1 MDKIKLIEPYIS
13 FDQVELGLREIFASG
28 QFTRG
33 SNVAKFADDLKIYT
47 SAKHA
52 FLVTSAT
59 TALTMCLKALGI
71 KEGDDVLVS
80 DFSFP
85 ATANVVEDLGARPV
99 FVDVSRDTFN
109 MCVDD
114 LKTKITKNVKAV
126 IFVDA
131 FGNPTGI
138 DDVMAVCHELSIPV
152 IEDAACAIGSSSRG
166 KKTGF
171 IADLTCFSFHP
182 RKLLCTGEGG
192 AILTN
197 SDSYAEFFESKL
209 MHGAKGMRGLGLDF
223 VTYGYNYRMSEIQA
237 LLGHTQLANLD
248 SITRDRQRMFREYS
262 ELLSPLG
269 FIPQKSDEECEHNIQ
284 SVVFTLPA
292 GLDQIELVKYLTEN
306 NIEATLGTYCL
317 SGTTYYKKEYDNV
330 QPNAWWLENN
340 TITLPCHSN
349 VKVERI
355 CTTISTYMRINRKK

>member
-13 FDQVELGLREIFASG
+13 FDQVEIGLRDIFDTG

-33 SNVAKFADDLKIYT
+33 QNVLKFSEDLKSYT
-47 SAKHA
+47 KAEHA

-59 TALTMCLKALGI
+59 TALTMCLKALDI

-99 FVDVSRDTFN
+99 FVDVRKDTFN
-109 MCVDD
+109 MCPQD
-114 LKTKITKNVKAV
+114 LVSKITRNVKAV

-131 FGNPTGI
+131 FGNPSGI
-138 DDVMAVCHELSIPV
+138 NEIMDICRERNIPV
-152 IEDAACAIGSSSRG
+152 IEDSACAIGSSSKG
-166 KKTGF
+166 QKIGVV
-171 IADLTCFSFHP
+171 ADLTCFSFHP

-197 SDSYAEFFESKL
+197 SDKYAEFLESKL

-237 LLGHTQLANLD
+237 LLGHTQLAELD
-248 SITRDRQRMFREYS
+248 NITRHRQEMFNDYS
-262 ELLSPLG
+262 VRLAPLG
-269 FIPQKSDEECEHNIQ
+269 FVPQKSDVDCEHNIQ
-284 SVVFTLPA
+284 SAVFVLPQNVDQVEFA
-292 GLDQIELVKYLTEN
+292 GFLAKN

-317 SGTTYYKKEYDNV
+317 SGTTFYKNKYDDI
-330 QPNAWWLENN
+330 QPNAFWLENN
-340 TITLPCHSN
+340 TITLPCHTN
-349 VKVERI
+349 VDVKLIGTVI
-355 CTTISTYMRINRKK
+355 ANYMGMN